1 MDIYICVCI
10 CVYNIYIY
18 IYFLYLYLYGNAW
31 GGSYRQDPRTLG
43 CIVGSPASDLSGLD
57 SEEGSVR
64 ALFKIARKASSNIF

>member
-10 CVYNIYIY
+10 CVYNIYIF
-18 IYFLYLYLYGNAW
+18 FLYLYLYGNAW